1 VEIKVITD
9 LSAEPVLLA
18 VAKNYVA
25 ATYGTDAAE
34 DAKLTSMIKVARQL
48 MEKYCNLSLGSKV
61 IEIFYHADEVILK
74 RIKLPYGPHS
84 AMTATY
90 PKRVNQVGT
99 ATSLT
104 LNTDYYKRGNQFWEL
119 EFLSS
124 SVNPWSEGALTSDD
138 YLIRLTAG
146 YGAENCEALPEAF
159 IQAIKLQVL
168 RWYRHEYDG
177 VLWPEVK
184 RIIAAYSKN
193 LWL

>member
-18 VAKNYVA
+18 EAKDFVD
-25 ATYGTDAAE
+25 ATYGTDTTK
-34 DAKLTSMIKVARQL
+34 DARIESMIIAAREL
-48 MEKYCNLSLGSKV
+48 MERYCNLSLGSKV
-61 IEIFYHADEVILK
+61 IEIFYHADEVMAK
-74 RIKLPYGPHS
+74 RVKLPYGPHS
-84 AMTATY
+84 AMTDEY
-90 PKRVNQVGT
+90 PKRVNQQGT

-104 LNTDYYKRGNQFWEL
+104 LNTGYYKRGNQFWEL

-124 SVNPWSEGALTSDD
+124 SVNPWSEGDVTADD
-138 YLIRLTAG
+138 YLIRMTAG
-146 YGAENCEALPEAF
+146 YGATNCEALPEAF
-159 IQAIKLQVL
+159 VQAIKLQVL